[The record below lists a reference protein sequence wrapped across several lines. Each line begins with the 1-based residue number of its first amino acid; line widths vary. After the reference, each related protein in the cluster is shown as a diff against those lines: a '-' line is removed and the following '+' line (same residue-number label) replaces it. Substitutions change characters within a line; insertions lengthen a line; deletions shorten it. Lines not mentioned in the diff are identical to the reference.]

1 MNKGDDVKPYLLPPL
16 GRHYIE
22 AWAEEEQVTVP
33 SRGRS
38 NSPARREGSIE
49 VSKSNHH
56 AESSS
61 SISNN
66 KEPSTTFKTGG
77 KAGTTTPTATTGKG
91 EGEKEVKEEEQK
103 PEPIPERARY
113 LKSTEPLTDDYLMM
127 EDLSCGGLTERL
139 LSTLVIE
146 DMVDLTEL
154 KNLALLDDSSGE
166 GTREEEEDDMDL
178 DSVSSS
184 EGGRTVVELSNNPTE
199 EIVDFEERLK
209 RELRYAGLFGDE
221 DVWFYYYYYLGW
233 DNSR

>member
-22 AWAEEEQVTVP
+22 TWAEEEQATVP

-38 NSPARREGSIE
+38 NSPARREGSVE

-61 SISNN
+61 SISN
-66 KEPSTTFKTGG
+66 KETTLKTGG
-77 KAGTTTPTATTGKG
+77 KAGTTTATATTGKG
-91 EGEKEVKEEEQK
+91 EGEKEAKEEEQK

-154 KNLALLDDSSGE
+154 KNLALLDDSTGE
-166 GTREEEEDDMDL
+166 GTTREDDDDDDDMDL

-221 DVWFYYYYYLGW
+221 DVWF
-233 DNSR
+233 

>member
-22 AWAEEEQVTVP
+22 TWAEEEQATIP

-38 NSPARREGSIE
+38 NSPARREGSVE
-49 VSKSNHH
+49 ASKNKHY
-56 AESSS
+56 AEASSS
-61 SISNN
+61 SNSN
-66 KEPSTTFKTGG
+66 KDSSTILKPGG
-77 KAGTTTPTATTGKG
+77 KAGTSATTTGKG
-91 EGEKEVKEEEQK
+91 EGEKETKEEDQK

-221 DVWFYYYYYLGW
+221 DVWF
-233 DNSR
+233 